1 MASWSAPSD
10 FTATTKPSPQAPT
23 TSPRPSAPAT
33 SPVLPPTTRRHPPQ
47 GHFSLRGYPLLPPPW
62 PICGSAGARYAAG
75 EYQGPLLWCRD
86 QRGLSTS
93 GCGAVGGAAEPRL
106 RLRRRS
112 RRQCQRAQTRPLAQL
127 AVGDK
132 MTCRRPRLRSRSAFV
147 QTAYALLPVFFKTIL
162 TTTSA
167 YAFIV
172 HHCLCREA
180 AEDYLLQRRTSGT
193 CRTPHQLSAMIE
205 ASVDLQTKEVDCCR
219 NGCVAFTAS
228 REALTQCDVCKTSRY
243 RSDGRAAKKA
253 TY

>member
-1 MASWSAPSD
+1 MPEGPDAAAGPAGGGGQDDVSSAP
-10 FTATTKPSPQAPT
+10 
-23 TSPRPSAPAT
+23 
-33 SPVLPPTTRRHPPQ
+33 PPQ
-47 GHFSLRGYPLLPPPW
+47 PVS
-62 PICGSAGARYAAG
+62 
-75 EYQGPLLWCRD
+75 
-86 QRGLSTS
+86 
-93 GCGAVGGAAEPRL
+93 V
-106 RLRRRS
+106 
-112 RRQCQRAQTRPLAQL
+112 RPNG
-127 AVGDK
+127 VCV
-132 MTCRRPRLRSRSAFV
+132 TPS
-147 QTAYALLPVFFKTIL
+147 VFQDNIDDYV
-162 TTTSA
+162 A

-243 RSDGRAAKKA
+243 CSDGRAAKKA